1 MRRTRWQLGL
11 AGAGLL
17 AAGIGGTQ
25 WCLSRNLARAAAHG
39 SAPAAEVVVCFGHV
53 DVPGGVVALAPL
65 QPGRI
70 VGIDVKED
78 ESVDAGT
85 VLLRLDDTAARLRV
99 DEARAAVTAGERQ
112 LEEIAR
118 LPARHQLQ
126 VAQQDAALDGAG
138 HRLAAARHQVERKRD
153 LFKRDQLNGQELAA
167 AEDLVRELESLERA
181 EREKLRELRLLD
193 PEPGVRRAEAELT
206 AARAR
211 LGQAERAVDECQ
223 VKAPRA
229 GKVLRLQATV
239 GDLAGGPGPAPIL
252 FCPGGPR
259 IVRAEVAQEFAAAV
273 RVGAE
278 CQIADDCRG
287 SGPTWRGTVARVS
300 DWYTRRRSVVL
311 EPTQHNDVRTLEC
324 VIEFAPGEPLRIG
337 QQVRVTIG
345 Q

>member
-1 MRRTRWQLGL
+1 L

-17 AAGIGGTQ
+17 AVAIGGTH
-25 WCLSRNLARAAAHG
+25 WCLSRGLARGAATAPP
-39 SAPAAEVVVCFGHV
+39 PAADVVVCFGHI
-53 DVPGGVVALAPL
+53 DVPGGVVALAPV

-70 VGIDVKED
+70 VSIDVQED
-78 ESVDAGT
+78 QPVATGT

-99 DEARAAVTAGERQ
+99 DEARAAMTAGEQ
-112 LEEIAR
+112 QYDEIRR
-118 LPARHQLQ
+118 LPERHRLQLT
-126 VAQQDAALDGAG
+126 QQEAAIEGIG

-153 LFKRDQLNGQELAA
+153 LFQRDQLNSHDLAA
-167 AEDLVRELESLERA
+167 AEDLVRELEAGERA

-193 PEPGVRRAEAELT
+193 PGPGVRRAEAELT

-211 LGQAERAVDECQ
+211 LAQAERAVEECLL
-223 VKAPRA
+223 KAPRD

-239 GDLAGGPGPAPIL
+239 GDLAGAPALPPVV
-252 FCPGGPR
+252 FCPDGPR

-273 RVGAE
+273 RAGAD
-278 CQIADDCRG
+278 CQVVDDCRG
-287 SGPTWRGTVARVS
+287 AGTIWRGKVARVS

-311 EPTQHNDVRTLEC
+311 EPTQQNDVRTLEC
-324 VIEFAPGEPLRIG
+324 VIELSSGEPLRIG